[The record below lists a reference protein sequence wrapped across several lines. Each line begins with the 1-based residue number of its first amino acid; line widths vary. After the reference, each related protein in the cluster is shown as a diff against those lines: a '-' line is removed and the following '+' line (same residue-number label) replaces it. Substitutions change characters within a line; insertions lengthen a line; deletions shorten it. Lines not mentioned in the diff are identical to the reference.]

1 MLDRA
6 STLIPRKDYTM
17 ACTCSGTGGE
27 IMEDGRRHTCV
38 VCHPPRSTPQ
48 GLAEAQRQAANMT
61 AVRAKKGRK

>member
-1 MLDRA
+1 
-6 STLIPRKDYTM
+6 M

-48 GLAEAQRQAANMT
+48 GLAEAQRQAANMA